1 MNMKKMIFALAC
13 SLGVYVTP
21 AVAADYEAGKQKAV
35 LCAACHGEGG
45 AKPVMPQTPILA
57 GQYVDYL
64 EHALRAYKKGTRQN
78 PLMSPMATP
87 LTEEDI
93 ANLAAYFSQ
102 QQGLW
107 VRY

>member
-1 MNMKKMIFALAC
+1 MLLA
-13 SLGVYVTP
+13 VYVAP
-21 AVAADYEAGKQKAV
+21 ALAADYEAGKQKAV

-57 GQYVDYL
+57 GQYVRL
-64 EHALRAYKKGTRQN
+64 PGARLARLTRTGTRQN
-78 PLMSPMATP
+78 PLMSPMAAP

-93 ANLAAYFSQ
+93 ANLAGVLLATA
-102 QQGLW
+102 GLW

>member
-1 MNMKKMIFALAC
+1 
-13 SLGVYVTP
+13 
-21 AVAADYEAGKQKAV
+21 
-35 LCAACHGEGG
+35 
-45 AKPVMPQTPILA
+45 
-57 GQYVDYL
+57 
-64 EHALRAYKKGTRQN
+64 LRAYKKGTRQN
-78 PLMSPMATP
+78 PLMSPMAAP